1 MEQPF
6 DDGKSGEADARRQQL
21 AEEVI
26 RARQAMN
33 ECRVPAEWTAG
44 EPRPSAVGEGGKQV
58 QEKQAAP
65 PVPVLLL
72 PPYRGFPVHIKLIEH
87 ELDPKVKELM
97 AADNAGGTVDG
108 CRVKVV
114 EGM

>member
-1 MEQPF
+1 
-6 DDGKSGEADARRQQL
+6 
-21 AEEVI
+21 
-26 RARQAMN
+26 MN

-65 PVPVLLL
+65 PVLLL
-72 PPYRGFPVHIKLIEH
+72 PPSQAARGSSPVYIKLIEH

-114 EGM
+114 EGMCVV